1 MEGQDEVG
9 KMVCVTVGPYDGK
22 HVGATEEDLLGER
35 VGSIKGL
42 NVGLH
47 DFWMEGV
54 RDGSMEGP
62 VVEGVEVGLLL
73 GILVGL

>member
-9 KMVCVTVGPYDGK
+9 KMVGVTVGPYDVK
-22 HVGATEEDLLGER
+22 HVGATEEDLLGVR
-35 VGSIKGL
+35 VGSIEGL